1 MIGREIFLGAMKFNA
16 AAFGSSFL
24 FIYWFC
30 MNHTRT
36 IIHMCLDSVPLP
48 LVCAPDFIFGFLLR
62 QANFHMD
69 YLLHEIYC
77 SHYFCCLFSSGF
89 LRAEFVQVHTEYW
102 IHIGLCAT
110 GMWPM
115 HWIYMWTDLLF
126 FFWFLHSTQLRFRFQ
141 FIVFERHICT
151 IVGNS
156 ILDRVWVL
164 FLFSLNTI
172 VVPWLCS
179 TFERQI
185 AIQLFQCH
193 FFGGIHTEEIMFTH
207 SAVVDPPYCWA
218 GIVTSRMETSKS
230 ILIYSIVRKCLCAL
244 RHPICFSLVR

>member
-16 AAFGSSFL
+16 AAFGSWFL

-126 FFWFLHSTQLRFRFQ
+126 FFFGFFILRNWDFDFNSSSSNDTYARLLEILFWIVCEFYFCFRWTQSWCHDYVQHSKGRLQFNSFSVIFL
-141 FIVFERHICT
+141 
-151 IVGNS
+151 VGFTLKKSCSLIQPWS
-156 ILDRVWVL
+156 IHL
-164 FLFSLNTI
+164 
-172 VVPWLCS
+172 
-179 TFERQI
+179 I
-185 AIQLFQCH
+185 A
-193 FFGGIHTEEIMFTH
+193 E
-207 SAVVDPPYCWA
+207 
-218 GIVTSRMETSKS
+218 
-230 ILIYSIVRKCLCAL
+230 
-244 RHPICFSLVR
+244 LVSWRAEWKRANRY